1 MVGDLSKEST
11 LVMVVRYRRTGH
23 IVLAPEYGEHA
34 ESVRETGH
42 LRAWHI
48 TALRSPGHTVGE
60 ILNPLVRVTVGIGSE
75 KAWVPQSIGAGARRN
90 AQAIGR
96 QQLSVSLCVGHL
108 KTVVRQLPLI

>member
-11 LVMVVRYRRTGH
+11 LVMVVRYWRTGH

-34 ESVRETGH
+34 ESVCETGH

-60 ILNPLVRVTVGIGSE
+60 ILNPLVRVPVGIDSE
-75 KAWVPQSIGAGARRN
+75 EAQVPQGIGADARRN
-90 AQAIGR
+90 AHAIGS
-96 QQLSVSLCVGHL
+96 QQRSVSLRVGHL
-108 KTVVRQLPLI
+108 KT